1 MGLGKALRKKH
12 PPTCPGSP
20 LGVQIAKGSEVC
32 ECLVRGNHLFPN
44 PPPKRVKLG
53 ASLFQRNARLEP
65 PRRLQPARSA
75 ALQILLH
82 ICLASKQLPC
92 RKRQRY
98 LHFHVG
104 ADSGETLA
112 RYTDDCEWNS
122 LDLQSFADSVPR
134 APVRS

>member
-1 MGLGKALRKKH
+1 
-12 PPTCPGSP
+12 
-20 LGVQIAKGSEVC
+20 Q
-32 ECLVRGNHLFPN
+32 
-44 PPPKRVKLG
+44 
-53 ASLFQRNARLEP
+53 LER

-82 ICLASKQLPC
+82 VCLASKQLPC
-92 RKRQRY
+92 RKRERY

-112 RYTDDCEWNS
+112 RHADDCEWNS

-134 APVRS
+134 APVMALPEAVAEHGHLRGCVGTQIFILRSEQVVQDGEQEGSAAPTRPVAKRLLCSRRYQVRA